1 VSEKGDFQTARSVIV
16 FSTLLVVV
24 FALLLALLAVA
35 LFGLE
40 LLFPQL
46 VEVLFVQVG
55 EDEVEHVRV
64 PCYGV
69 ALDALFDVL
78 GRMLALVTNN

>member
-1 VSEKGDFQTARSVIV
+1 MGNFQTARSVIV

-46 VEVLFVQVG
+46 VG